1 MRLLYGFI
9 LIFLFSCS
17 QDKKLDLD
25 ASELHYKFDV
35 LKVMEDAELQKR
47 NYRVS
52 VAFKSPLPITEVQTY
67 IVDINDS
74 SISDLGLNSLTRI
87 QTNVVEFKAKLD
99 SKLYAVYHLKGVGY
113 SYHSIKPAEFLCF
126 QPIDNEF
133 IKEVLYCNYATSS
146 LFILA
151 KGSRDRNVV
160 VDGLFDVE
168 TINRWINYSSDNFY
182 NTQTLQNF
190 TSIISVPMTY
200 LSKNPKL
207 VTSSIMKQGFINV
220 FQDVV
225 DSYIDRISTRQY
237 ADIESFESAL
247 KTISSSFQNIGYK
260 IYQDKEQL
268 FDIALNGIPLVQK
281 HNIYIEDFFDGKN
294 DISIINKKAYRIG
307 NVDFDQKTNLLT
319 WVRWPWMK
327 KVIITYEVNGETFSK
342 TAVDNIVIPLGVE
355 TIVIEPFGLKGKY
368 QKSQIDLSKLKEI
381 SGDLL

>member
-17 QDKKLDLD
+17 QDKKIDLD
-25 ASELHYKFDV
+25 ASDLHYKFDV
-35 LKVMEDAELQKR
+35 LKVMEGAKLQKR
-47 NYRVS
+47 NYRVTA
-52 VAFKSPLPITEVQTY
+52 AFKAPLPITEVQTY
-67 IVDINDS
+67 IVDINNN
-74 SISDLGLNSLTRI
+74 SINDLGLNRLTKI

-99 SKLYAVYHLKGVGY
+99 SKLFAVYHLKGVGY

-126 QPIDNEF
+126 QSIDNEF
-133 IKEVLYCNYATSS
+133 IKEVVYCNYATSS

-151 KGSRDRNVV
+151 KGSRDRNF
-160 VDGLFDVE
+160 VDDELFDVP
-168 TINRWINYSSDNFY
+168 TIDRWINYSSDYFY

-237 ADIESFESAL
+237 ADIESFEGAL

-268 FDIALNGIPLVQK
+268 FDIALNGIPLVKK
-281 HNIYIEDFFDGKN
+281 HNIFIEDFFDGKN
-294 DISIINKKAYRIG
+294 DISIINKKAYRVG
-307 NVDFDQKTNLLT
+307 NVNFDQETNLLT

-327 KVIITYEVNGETFSK
+327 RVVITYEVDGESFSK
-342 TAVDNIVIPLGVE
+342 TAVDSIVVPLGIE
-355 TIVIEPFGLKGKY
+355 TVVIQPFGLKGKY
-368 QKSQIDLSKLKEI
+368 QKSQVNLNQLMNPSGELK
-381 SGDLL
+381 